1 MSLSRSD
8 FVPPLV
14 VRLKAWLL
22 RDLFRKGSTGLNKL
36 DLRPSRQLLHDQAAF
51 LLSWV
56 PMMEYDSLI
65 LISSRKSLDGR
76 DSD

>member
-36 DLRPSRQLLHDQAAF
+36 DLWLIEAIAPRSGGFFVELGANDGIRQSNTYKL
-51 LLSWV
+51 
-56 PMMEYDSLI
+56 
-65 LISSRKSLDGR
+65 
-76 DSD
+76 